1 MEGTLLVAGASSDAG
16 KSVVTTGIC
25 RWLHRRG
32 VKVTPYKAQNMSNN
46 SMVAADGV
54 EIGRAQWIQA
64 IAAGA
69 TPEAAMNPV
78 LLKLGGD
85 RRSHLVVMGQPAGE
99 LDATAFGDGP
109 GRLADVAYAAF
120 DDLRERYDAVICEG
134 AGSPAEINLR
144 RFDYVNLG
152 LARHGRIPT
161 VVVGDI
167 DRGGVFASLFGT
179 VALLDAAD
187 QALVAGF
194 VINKFRGD
202 RTLLRPGLDQLRD
215 LTGRP
220 TLGVLAWEPGLW
232 LDSEDALDLDGRR
245 AVRAESA
252 VLRVAVVRLPR
263 ISNFTDLDPLG
274 VEPDVEVRFMTS
286 SADVRAADLVIVPG
300 SRSTVADLAWL
311 RQHGFADAL
320 AARAREGRPIL
331 GICGGFQ
338 MLGTTIADPDR
349 IESDTATVRGLGLLP
364 VTTRFDAGKTLR
376 RPRGS
381 WRGASVDGY
390 EIHHGR
396 VTVDDGEDFPGGCRV
411 GPVSGTLWHGSFE
424 SDEFRR
430 AFLADVADAAGVP
443 GFIVDPRTSFAAAR
457 EHRIDRLADLIDA
470 HLDTTALLSLI
481 EHGAPAD
488 LPFVPPG
495 APSE

>member
-1 MEGTLLVAGASSDAG
+1 VKGTLLVAGASSDAG

-32 VKVTPYKAQNMSNN
+32 VKVAPYKAQNMSNN

-78 LLKLGGD
+78 LLKPGGD

-99 LDATAFGDGP
+99 LDATAYGHGP
-109 GRLADVAYAAF
+109 GQLADVAYAAF
-120 DDLRERYDAVICEG
+120 DDLRERYEVVICEG

-152 LARHGRIPT
+152 LARHSRIPT

-202 RTLLRPGLDQLRD
+202 ETLLRPGLDQLRD

-220 TLGVLAWEPGLW
+220 TLGVLPWEPGLW

-245 AVRAESA
+245 ATRADGP

-274 VEPDVEVRFMTS
+274 VEPNVEVRFVTS
-286 SADVRAADLVIVPG
+286 VADVRAADLVIVPG

-311 RQHGFADAL
+311 HRHGLADAL
-320 AARAREGRPIL
+320 AARAEERRPIL

-338 MLGTTIADPDR
+338 MLGMTIADPDHV
-349 IESDTATVRGLGLLP
+349 ESGAATVRGLGLLP
-364 VTTRFDAGKTLR
+364 VTTRFDAAKALR

-396 VTVDDGEDFPGGCRV
+396 VTVDGGEDFPGGCQI

-430 AFLADVADAAGVP
+430 AFLADVADAAGVRE
-443 GFIVDPRTSFAAAR
+443 FAADPQTSFAAAR
-457 EHRIDRLADLIDA
+457 ERRIDRLADLIDA
-470 HLDTTALLSLI
+470 HLDTAALLTLI
-481 EHGAPAD
+481 DHGASAG

-495 APSE
+495 APPE